1 MYCDTF
7 SNMKTGRI
15 TSGGQLSIPAAVRRR
30 WGTATVALE
39 DHGDHVV
46 IRPIPDDPIG
56 AARGALQGRVRDT
69 AALRRRARADEE
81 AAERRRR

>member
-1 MYCDTF
+1 MF
-7 SNMKTGRI
+7 SSMKTGRI

-30 WGTATVALE
+30 WGTTTVALE
-39 DHGDHVV
+39 DHGDYVV
-46 IRPIPDDPIG
+46 IRPVPDDPVG
-56 AARGALQGRVRDT
+56 AARGALKGRIRDA